1 MYVKLR
7 PAISLKIYH
16 VGVRTQI
23 LDYPGAGC
31 FIYTIGRWTM
41 MHDIDQVPSK
51 TIDHHLVVEVNIS
64 RHLGE
69 ASPDISAGRCV
80 SRSLARVDIDLPI
93 CNQ

>member
-1 MYVKLR
+1 
-7 PAISLKIYH
+7 
-16 VGVRTQI
+16 
-23 LDYPGAGC
+23 
-31 FIYTIGRWTM
+31 
-41 MHDIDQVPSK
+41 MHDIDQVPSR